1 MYTHNMLTNVK
12 NFSISTQKGKSNR
25 LLGTVQKLLVIS
37 TPYKCSAAKKK
48 IAGIG
53 NKGIKGNVLCQDLL
67 MPQMDI

>member
-1 MYTHNMLTNVK
+1 M
-12 NFSISTQKGKSNR
+12 
-25 LLGTVQKLLVIS
+25 LGTVQKLLVIS

-53 NKGIKGNVLCQDLL
+53 GKDIKGNALCQDLL